1 MARRIAGYVK
11 LWGDRGQKAGDVL
24 ILVRQRGPLFEAIIR
39 ALKNARVPVAGA
51 DRLVLTEHIA
61 VMDLMALADC
71 LLLEDDD
78 LALASVLKSPL
89 FGITEEQLFELA
101 WQRKGSL
108 RASLRGKAGDV
119 LFGAIGKALDELAR
133 AARTMTPFGFFA
145 HVLGAR
151 RGRQKFLA
159 RLGPEANDAL
169 DEFLNLALDYEQRE
183 TPSLQ
188 GFLAWLRAAK
198 SEVRRDM
205 EMGRD
210 EVRVMTVHGAKGLEA
225 NTVILADTTTPPA
238 GSHPPKLLELAA
250 HDPEKWEPVFGKDH
264 AQSKK
269 VGGIVWAK
277 GKSEDVDAMANARQ
291 TALDAARDEYRRL
304 LYVAMTRAAERLV
317 VCGAQGDR
325 KIPDGCWYQLVR
337 DALEDEC
344 VSRRS
349 RRQERRRAALSQV
362 RSTRSDGERNDL
374 RIGCA
379 ADQSS
384 RLVDARRTHRA
395 AGHARRHTV
404 ERRRRG

>member
-1 MARRIAGYVK
+1 M
-11 LWGDRGQKAGDVL
+11 
-24 ILVRQRGPLFEAIIR
+24 
-39 ALKNARVPVAGA
+39 PVAGA

-101 WQRKGSL
+101 WNRKGSL
-108 RASLRGKAGDV
+108 RASLRGKSGDV
-119 LFGAIGKALDELAR
+119 LFGAIGKTLDELAR

-145 HVLGAR
+145 HVLGAQ
-151 RGRQKFLA
+151 RGRKKFLA

-205 EMGRD
+205 EMARD

-238 GSHPPKLLELAA
+238 GAHPPKLLELADGA
-250 HDPEKWEPVFGKDH
+250 
-264 AQSKK
+264 
-269 VGGIVWAK
+269 IVWAK
-277 GKSEDVDAMANARQ
+277 GKAEDVEAMADARQ
-291 TALDAARDEYRRL
+291 AALDAARDEYRRL

-317 VCGAQGDR
+317 VCGAQGDK

-344 VSRRS
+344 VSEEADDGE
-349 RRQERRRAALSQV
+349 RQGAALSQA
-362 RSTRSDGERNDL
+362 RS
-374 RIGCA
+374 
-379 ADQSS
+379 
-384 RLVDARRTHRA
+384 ARQ
-395 AGHARRHTV
+395 RRPKKP
-404 ERRRRG
+404 RRRQRNRSRFPLG